1 MSDRLADTTP
11 EVQARFQRLLME
23 RSGEE
28 RVRMACDMFQAAR
41 RLILAALP
49 SEIAADPTERRVAL
63 FVRTYRNELDE
74 AFFASVAADLR
85 SRTSAQKLSCQPR
98 PSVQSVDR

>member
-1 MSDRLADTTP
+1 MTDTSP
-11 EVQARFQRLLME
+11 EVQIRFQRLLME

-49 SEIAADPTERRVAL
+49 PDVVADSAEGRIAL
-63 FVRTYRNELDE
+63 LLRTYGGDLREE
-74 AFFASVAADLR
+74 FAARVIADLR
-85 SRTSAQKLSCQPR
+85 SR
-98 PSVQSVDR
+98 